1 MLKAKVPVDEADLS
15 YGVWVRVLVDR
26 RVEARSEQSG
36 ARAWCLES
44 PLRELRKGGL
54 ERERPNTR
62 ERNTANPYRLHDLET
77 NYWHYRPVMG
87 RDDALVT
94 SSYAVPVPAPRA
106 GVLVD
111 VARPLGL
118 QR

>member
-1 MLKAKVPVDEADLS
+1 MLPIAATLEAKDVRMGFLDGRRQRHVCSTKRDTNERRNTNGKDDEKAPWKGEN
-15 YGVWVRVLVDR
+15 VDR

-62 ERNTANPYRLHDLET
+62 ERNTANPYRLHDLES
-77 NYWHYRPVMG
+77 YR
-87 RDDALVT
+87 
-94 SSYAVPVPAPRA
+94 
-106 GVLVD
+106 
-111 VARPLGL
+111 
-118 QR
+118 

>member
-1 MLKAKVPVDEADLS
+1 MLGPRSSRRDAPIALGFAELGEPPPKSGQGSTAVVGD
-15 YGVWVRVLVDR
+15 VDR

-62 ERNTANPYRLHDLET
+62 ERNTANPCRLHDLE
-77 NYWHYRPVMG
+77 NYR
-87 RDDALVT
+87 
-94 SSYAVPVPAPRA
+94 
-106 GVLVD
+106 
-111 VARPLGL
+111 
-118 QR
+118 